1 MYRLIIADDEENIRN
16 GMANSLPWREW
27 GYEVAAVCASG
38 QEVLDRMEDCRP
50 DVVLSDIRMP
60 GMDGVELMQRLSR
73 EYPQVKIV
81 ILSGYSD
88 FKYLNMSIRSHVA
101 EYLLKPTDIDDFEE
115 TFRRLKAAMDHER
128 LRRAQITESVL
139 RHFHVWL
146 TAMLGGVATPED
158 TDRFLPMLTEAG
170 IDLDNLQVAAFVLD
184 GHGGD
189 ERPDQVALWRR
200 VWEVTAALPAG
211 PLRRLSFLLGG
222 EDMVVLYSS
231 GEEIAPGDVR
241 ADIEAIQRAVRDGL
255 RVTLSAGVS
264 DLCTEPGMLPQA
276 YEQANCSAK
285 QSAFAGQEAVYFFS
299 QMQKERPAGMPYFD
313 TEQVEKALLAQDYDA
328 LRAEI
333 DRVLLP
339 LAESL
344 PEYRA
349 VDQLCLSLLFH
360 VSLWGLRYGIQME
373 EVLRA
378 LGAHY
383 TDVYQSET
391 LAAKRDFVLACLF
404 GCQQA
409 LAARRR
415 SHSHAVKSV
424 AMRVREYVDAEYCS
438 NNNALFESYSR
449 LVRQERIGAIYMPA
463 RREVLDF
470 RDPNQVTTLLVKRFE
485 ALDVANPD
493 KLGRFFFYPL
503 QKNFL
508 STETYGEPRRDMVV
522 LGSRRVY
529 SALKSGYPYVHI
541 FAIEEQDIYDLYQ
554 YQARRMG
561 AAVYVLTEE
570 GELISSTDEAAVA
583 AGQAPAALLE
593 NAAALDAGTDIV
605 TLNGERYNAAA
616 EVCHST
622 DWKVLVL
629 VPNRE
634 LMASAL
640 SLYVQILG
648 VVLFCLAVF
657 ALLIWHFYRRF
668 MDPLARLE
676 QAMRQADAG
685 DLKAYVKPQGP
696 AEVVR
701 MMEGYNAMLDSL
713 RTRVAA
719 WRRGEKLLLTVTD
732 NGVGMDRAALA
743 RLRDQIVHGR
753 KPRAEANYRSTGIGL
768 HNIGARLRLYAGSS
782 SCIRVQSKPQFG
794 TRVTLELPWRAIGTE
809 S

>member
-189 ERPDQVALWRR
+189 ERPDQLALWRR

-522 LGSRRVY
+522 LGSRQDLEMQVLMSQINPHFLYNTLESIVWKAGEAGRPDIGKLASSLGKLY
-529 SALKSGYPYVHI
+529 RLSISGGL
-541 FAIEEQDIYDLYQ
+541 F
-554 YQARRMG
+554 
-561 AAVYVLTEE
+561 
-570 GELISSTDEAAVA
+570 
-583 AGQAPAALLE
+583 
-593 NAAALDAGTDIV
+593 
-605 TLNGERYNAAA
+605 
-616 EVCHST
+616 
-622 DWKVLVL
+622 
-629 VPNRE
+629 VP
-634 LMASAL
+634 
-640 SLYVQILG
+640 
-648 VVLFCLAVF
+648 
-657 ALLIWHFYRRF
+657 
-668 MDPLARLE
+668 LE
-676 QAMRQADAG
+676 QELEHVQMYMNIQRSRYGNKVDYEVRLHGVDPDQVEV
-685 DLKAYVKPQGP
+685 LKLILQPIVENSLLYG
-696 AEVVR
+696 
-701 MMEGYNAMLDSL
+701 MEGLDHTL
-713 RTRVAA
+713 RIRVAA

-743 RLRDQIVHGR
+743 RLRDQIVYGR